1 MSLTGTLSGAEL
13 ALVSTL
19 CDQRLNE
26 LGSKKSLTLGEA
38 EESFL
43 LHELSGKL
51 ATQVP
56 LDNKPDVVIL
66 NVGVVPSGS
75 SSSGSIPSELVSTV
89 QGSSNSP
96 TRMNTEFYQDLLDSI
111 TLSKDSSMLEVFYYT
126 LGMIEIMEDKP
137 KFEINIYMSDGELA
151 IALLPY
157 AQSIQDAIGREFEI
171 RFEVKKMNILGVN
184 KQTICATVSSEAQ
197 VRPVEYFG
205 LEYFQYVQIDLQKDI
220 RRALS

>member
-66 NVGVVPSGS
+66 NVDIVSAK
-75 SSSGSIPSELVSTV
+75 SIPSELVSTV
-89 QGSSNSP
+89 QGTYTVGS
-96 TRMNTEFYQDLLDSI
+96 TRTNIEFYQDLMDSI
-111 TLSKDSSMLEVFYYT
+111 TLSQDSSMLEIFYYT
-126 LGMIEIMEDKP
+126 LAMIEIMEDKP

-184 KQTICATVSSEAQ
+184 KQTICVTVSSEAQ
-197 VRPVEYFG
+197 VRPVEYFS
-205 LEYFQYVQIDLQKDI
+205 LEYFKYVQMDLQKDI

>member
-1 MSLTGTLSGAEL
+1 M
-13 ALVSTL
+13 
-19 CDQRLNE
+19 
-26 LGSKKSLTLGEA
+26 
-38 EESFL
+38 
-43 LHELSGKL
+43 HELSGKL

-66 NVGVVPSGS
+66 NVGVVPSK
-75 SSSGSIPSELVSTV
+75 SIPSELVSTV
-89 QGSSNSP
+89 QGTYTVGS
-96 TRMNTEFYQDLLDSI
+96 TRTNIEFYQDLMDSI
-111 TLSKDSSMLEVFYYT
+111 TLSQDSSMLEIFYYT
-126 LGMIEIMEDKP
+126 LAMIEIMEDKP

>member
-56 LDNKPDVVIL
+56 LDNKPDIVIL
-66 NVGVVPSGS
+66 NVGVVPSKS
-75 SSSGSIPSELVSTV
+75 VPSELVSTV
-89 QGSSNSP
+89 QSSSNSP

-184 KQTICATVSSEAQ
+184 KQTICVTVSSEAQ

-205 LEYFQYVQIDLQKDI
+205 LEYFKYVQIDLQKDI

>member
-66 NVGVVPSGS
+66 NVDIVSAK
-75 SSSGSIPSELVSTV
+75 SIPSELVSTV
-89 QGSSNSP
+89 QGTYTVGS
-96 TRMNTEFYQDLLDSI
+96 TRTNIEFYQDLMDSI
-111 TLSKDSSMLEVFYYT
+111 TLSQDSSMLEIFYYT
-126 LGMIEIMEDKP
+126 LAMIEIMEDKP
-137 KFEINIYMSDGELA
+137 KFEINTYMSDGELA

-171 RFEVKKMNILGVN
+171 GFEVKKRNILGVN
-184 KQTICATVSSEAQ
+184 KQTICVTVSSEAHA
-197 VRPVEYFG
+197 RPVEYVS
-205 LEYFQYVQIDLQKDI
+205 LEYFNYVQTELQKDI
-220 RRALS
+220 RRTLA

>member
-43 LHELSGKL
+43 LHGLSGKL

-56 LDNKPDVVIL
+56 LDNKPDIVIL

-75 SSSGSIPSELVSTV
+75 ISSELVSTV

-96 TRMNTEFYQDLLDSI
+96 TRMNTEFYQDLMDSI
-111 TLSKDSSMLEVFYYT
+111 TLSQDSSMLEIFYYT
-126 LGMIEIMEDKP
+126 LAMIEIMEDKP

-184 KQTICATVSSEAQ
+184 KQTICVTVSSEAHA
-197 VRPVEYFG
+197 RPVEYVS
-205 LEYFQYVQIDLQKDI
+205 LEYFNYVQTELQKDI
-220 RRALS
+220 RRTLA

>member
-66 NVGVVPSGS
+66 NVGVVPSK
-75 SSSGSIPSELVSTV
+75 SIPSELVSTV

-96 TRMNTEFYQDLLDSI
+96 TRMNTEFYQDLIDSI
-111 TLSKDSSMLEVFYYT
+111 TLSQDSSMLEVFYYT
-126 LGMIEIMEDKP
+126 LAMIEVMENKP
-137 KFEINIYMSDGELA
+137 RFEINTYMSDGELA

-157 AQSIQDAIGREFEI
+157 AHSIQDAIGREFEI
-171 RFEVKKMNILGVN
+171 GFEVKKMNILGVN
-184 KQTICATVSSEAQ
+184 KQTICVTVSSEAHA
-197 VRPVEYFG
+197 RPTEYFS
-205 LEYFQYVQIDLQKDI
+205 LEYFKYVQTDLQKDI
-220 RRALS
+220 RRALA

>member
-56 LDNKPDVVIL
+56 LDNKPDIVIL

-75 SSSGSIPSELVSTV
+75 VSSELVSTV

-96 TRMNTEFYQDLLDSI
+96 TRMNTEFYQDLMDSI
-111 TLSKDSSMLEVFYYT
+111 TLSQDSSMLEIFYYT
-126 LGMIEIMEDKP
+126 LAMIEIMEDKP

-184 KQTICATVSSEAQ
+184 KQTICVTVSSEAQ

-205 LEYFQYVQIDLQKDI
+205 LEYFKYVQIDLQKDI

>member
-19 CDQRLNE
+19 CDQRLSE

-66 NVGVVPSGS
+66 NVGVVPSK
-75 SSSGSIPSELVSTV
+75 SIPSELVSTV
-89 QGSSNSP
+89 QGISNSP
-96 TRMNTEFYQDLLDSI
+96 TRMNTEFYQDLMDSI
-111 TLSKDSSMLEVFYYT
+111 TLSQDSSMLEVFYYT
-126 LGMIEIMEDKP
+126 LAMIEIMEDKP

-197 VRPVEYFG
+197 VRPVEYFS
-205 LEYFQYVQIDLQKDI
+205 LEYFQYVQMDLQKDI

>member
-26 LGSKKSLTLGEA
+26 LGSKKFLTLGEA

-66 NVGVVPSGS
+66 NVGVVPSK
-75 SSSGSIPSELVSTV
+75 SIPSELVSTV

-96 TRMNTEFYQDLLDSI
+96 TRMNTEFYQDLIDSI
-111 TLSKDSSMLEVFYYT
+111 TLSQDSSMLEVFYYT
-126 LGMIEIMEDKP
+126 LAMIEVMENKP
-137 KFEINIYMSDGELA
+137 RFEINTYMSDGELA

-157 AQSIQDAIGREFEI
+157 AHSIQDAIGREFEI
-171 RFEVKKMNILGVN
+171 GFEVKKMNILGVN
-184 KQTICATVSSEAQ
+184 KQTICVTVSSEAHA
-197 VRPVEYFG
+197 RPTEYFS
-205 LEYFQYVQIDLQKDI
+205 LEYFKYVQTDLQKDI
-220 RRALS
+220 RRALA

>member
-56 LDNKPDVVIL
+56 LDNKPDIVIL
-66 NVGVVPSGS
+66 NVGVVPSKS
-75 SSSGSIPSELVSTV
+75 VPSELVSTV
-89 QGSSNSP
+89 QGSSNNP

-137 KFEINIYMSDGELA
+137 KFEINIYMSDRELA

-184 KQTICATVSSEAQ
+184 KQTICVTVSSEAQ
-197 VRPVEYFG
+197 VRPVEYCG
-205 LEYFQYVQIDLQKDI
+205 SNYFNYVQTELQKDI
-220 RRALS
+220 RRALA

>member
-56 LDNKPDVVIL
+56 LDNKPDIVIL
-66 NVGVVPSGS
+66 NVGVVPSKS
-75 SSSGSIPSELVSTV
+75 VPSELVSTV

-137 KFEINIYMSDGELA
+137 KFEINIYMSEGELA

>member
-19 CDQRLNE
+19 CDQRLSE

-66 NVGVVPSGS
+66 NVDVVSAK
-75 SSSGSIPSELVSTV
+75 SIPSELVSTV
-89 QGSSNSP
+89 QGTYTVGS
-96 TRMNTEFYQDLLDSI
+96 TRTNIEFYQDLMDSI
-111 TLSKDSSMLEVFYYT
+111 TLSQDSSMLEIFYYT
-126 LGMIEIMEDKP
+126 LALIEIMEDKP
-137 KFEINIYMSDGELA
+137 KFEINTYMSDGELA

-171 RFEVKKMNILGVN
+171 GFEVKKRNILGVN
-184 KQTICATVSSEAQ
+184 KQTICVTVSSEAHA
-197 VRPVEYFG
+197 RPVEYFS
-205 LEYFQYVQIDLQKDI
+205 LEYFNYVQTELQKDI
-220 RRALS
+220 RRTLA

>member
-19 CDQRLNE
+19 CDQRLSE

-66 NVGVVPSGS
+66 NVDVVSAK
-75 SSSGSIPSELVSTV
+75 SIPSELVSTV
-89 QGSSNSP
+89 QGTYTVGS
-96 TRMNTEFYQDLLDSI
+96 TRTNIEFYQDLMDSI
-111 TLSKDSSMLEVFYYT
+111 TLSQDSSMLEIFYYT
-126 LGMIEIMEDKP
+126 LAMVETMEDKP
-137 KFEINIYMSDGELA
+137 KFEINTYMSDGELA

-171 RFEVKKMNILGVN
+171 GFEVKKRNILGVN
-184 KQTICATVSSEAQ
+184 KQTICVTVSSEAHA
-197 VRPVEYFG
+197 RPVEYFS
-205 LEYFQYVQIDLQKDI
+205 LEYFNYVQTELQKDI
-220 RRALS
+220 RRTLA

>member
-75 SSSGSIPSELVSTV
+75 IESELVSTV
-89 QGSSNSP
+89 QGSLNSR

-111 TLSKDSSMLEVFYYT
+111 TLSQDSSMLEVFYYT

-137 KFEINIYMSDGELA
+137 KFELNIYMSDEELA
-151 IALLPY
+151 IALLPH
-157 AQSIQDAIGREFEI
+157 AQSIQDAIGREFELQ
-171 RFEVKKMNILGVN
+171 FEVRKSNVLGVN
-184 KQTICATVSSEAQ
+184 RQSICVTVSSEAHAM
-197 VRPVEYFG
+197 PVEYCG
-205 LEYFQYVQIDLQKDI
+205 SNYFNYVQTELQKDI
-220 RRALS
+220 RRALA

>member
-19 CDQRLNE
+19 CDQRLSE

-66 NVGVVPSGS
+66 NVDVVSAK
-75 SSSGSIPSELVSTV
+75 SIPSELVSTV
-89 QGSSNSP
+89 QGTYTVGS
-96 TRMNTEFYQDLLDSI
+96 TRTNIEFYQDLLDSI

-184 KQTICATVSSEAQ
+184 KQTICVTVSSEAQ
-197 VRPVEYFG
+197 VRPVEYFS
-205 LEYFQYVQIDLQKDI
+205 LEYFKYVQMDLQKDI

>member
-66 NVGVVPSGS
+66 NVGVVPSK
-75 SSSGSIPSELVSTV
+75 SIPSELVSTV
-89 QGSSNSP
+89 QGTYTVGS
-96 TRMNTEFYQDLLDSI
+96 TRTNIEFYQDLMDSI
-111 TLSKDSSMLEVFYYT
+111 TLSQDSSMLEIFYYT
-126 LGMIEIMEDKP
+126 LAMIEIMEDKP

-184 KQTICATVSSEAQ
+184 KQTICVTVSSEAHA
-197 VRPVEYFG
+197 RPVEYVS
-205 LEYFQYVQIDLQKDI
+205 LEYFNYVQTELQKDI
-220 RRALS
+220 RRTLA

>member
-66 NVGVVPSGS
+66 NVGIVSAK
-75 SSSGSIPSELVSTV
+75 SIPSELVSTV
-89 QGSSNSP
+89 QGTYTVGS
-96 TRMNTEFYQDLLDSI
+96 TRTNIEFYQDLMDSI
-111 TLSKDSSMLEVFYYT
+111 TLSQDSSMLEIFYYT
-126 LGMIEIMEDKP
+126 LAMIEIMEDKP
-137 KFEINIYMSDGELA
+137 KFEINTYMSDGELA

-171 RFEVKKMNILGVN
+171 GFEVKKRNILGVN
-184 KQTICATVSSEAQ
+184 KQTICVTVSSEAHA
-197 VRPVEYFG
+197 RPVEYVS
-205 LEYFQYVQIDLQKDI
+205 LEYFNYVQTELQKDI
-220 RRALS
+220 RRTLA

>member
-66 NVGVVPSGS
+66 NVGVVPSK
-75 SSSGSIPSELVSTV
+75 SIPSELVSTV
-89 QGSSNSP
+89 QGTYTVGS
-96 TRMNTEFYQDLLDSI
+96 TRTNIEFYQDLMDSI
-111 TLSKDSSMLEVFYYT
+111 TLSQDSSMLEIFYYT
-126 LGMIEIMEDKP
+126 LAMIEIMEDKP

-184 KQTICATVSSEAQ
+184 KQTICVTVSSEAQ
-197 VRPVEYFG
+197 ARPVEYFS
-205 LEYFQYVQIDLQKDI
+205 LEYFNYVQTELQKDI
-220 RRALS
+220 RRTLA

>member
-19 CDQRLNE
+19 CDQRLSE

-66 NVGVVPSGS
+66 NVDVVSAK
-75 SSSGSIPSELVSTV
+75 SIPSELVSTV
-89 QGSSNSP
+89 QGTYTVGS
-96 TRMNTEFYQDLLDSI
+96 TRTNIEFYQDLMDSI
-111 TLSKDSSMLEVFYYT
+111 TLSQDSSMLEIFYYT
-126 LGMIEIMEDKP
+126 LAMIEIMEDKP
-137 KFEINIYMSDGELA
+137 KFEINTYMSDGELA

-171 RFEVKKMNILGVN
+171 GFEVKKRNILGVN
-184 KQTICATVSSEAQ
+184 KQTICVTVSSEAHA
-197 VRPVEYFG
+197 RPVEYFS
-205 LEYFQYVQIDLQKDI
+205 LEYFNYVQTELQKDI
-220 RRALS
+220 RRTLA

>member
-19 CDQRLNE
+19 CDQRLSE

-66 NVGVVPSGS
+66 NVGIVSAK
-75 SSSGSIPSELVSTV
+75 SIPSELVSTV
-89 QGSSNSP
+89 QGTYTVGS
-96 TRMNTEFYQDLLDSI
+96 TRTNIEFYQDLMDSI
-111 TLSKDSSMLEVFYYT
+111 TLSQDSSMLEIFYYT
-126 LGMIEIMEDKP
+126 LAMIEIMEDKP
-137 KFEINIYMSDGELA
+137 KFEINTYMSDGELA

-171 RFEVKKMNILGVN
+171 GFEVKKRNILGVN
-184 KQTICATVSSEAQ
+184 KQTICVTVSSEAHA
-197 VRPVEYFG
+197 RPVEYVS
-205 LEYFQYVQIDLQKDI
+205 LEYFNYVQTELQKDI
-220 RRALS
+220 RRTLA

>member
-56 LDNKPDVVIL
+56 LDNKPDIVIL

-75 SSSGSIPSELVSTV
+75 ISSELVSTV

-171 RFEVKKMNILGVN
+171 RFEVKKMNLLGVN

>member
-66 NVGVVPSGS
+66 NVGVVPSK
-75 SSSGSIPSELVSTV
+75 SIPSELVSTV

-96 TRMNTEFYQDLLDSI
+96 TRMNTEFYQDLIDSI
-111 TLSKDSSMLEVFYYT
+111 TLSQDSSMLEVFYYT
-126 LGMIEIMEDKP
+126 LAMIEIMENKP
-137 KFEINIYMSDGELA
+137 RFEINTYMSDGELA

-157 AQSIQDAIGREFEI
+157 AHSIQDAIGREFEI
-171 RFEVKKMNILGVN
+171 GFEVKKMNILGVN
-184 KQTICATVSSEAQ
+184 KQTICVTVSSEAHA
-197 VRPVEYFG
+197 RPTEYFS
-205 LEYFQYVQIDLQKDI
+205 LEYFKYVQTDLQKDI
-220 RRALS
+220 RRALA

>member
-19 CDQRLNE
+19 CDQRLSE

-66 NVGVVPSGS
+66 NVDVVSAK
-75 SSSGSIPSELVSTV
+75 SIPSELVSTV
-89 QGSSNSP
+89 QGTYTVGS
-96 TRMNTEFYQDLLDSI
+96 TRTNIEFYQDLMDSI
-111 TLSKDSSMLEVFYYT
+111 TLSQDSSMLEIFYYT
-126 LGMIEIMEDKP
+126 LAMIEIMEDKP
-137 KFEINIYMSDGELA
+137 KFEIKTYMSDGELA

-171 RFEVKKMNILGVN
+171 GFEVKKRNILGVN
-184 KQTICATVSSEAQ
+184 KQTICVTVSSEAHA
-197 VRPVEYFG
+197 RPVEYVS
-205 LEYFQYVQIDLQKDI
+205 LEYFNYVQTELQKDI
-220 RRALS
+220 RRTLA

>member
-66 NVGVVPSGS
+66 NVDIVSAK
-75 SSSGSIPSELVSTV
+75 SIPSELVSTV
-89 QGSSNSP
+89 QGTYTVGS
-96 TRMNTEFYQDLLDSI
+96 TRTNIEFYQDLMDSI
-111 TLSKDSSMLEVFYYT
+111 TLSQDSSMLEIFYYT
-126 LGMIEIMEDKP
+126 LAMIEIMEDKP

-171 RFEVKKMNILGVN
+171 RFEVKKTNILGVN
-184 KQTICATVSSEAQ
+184 KQTICVTVSSEAQ
-197 VRPVEYFG
+197 VRPVEYFS
-205 LEYFQYVQIDLQKDI
+205 LEYFKYVQMDLQKDI

>member
-56 LDNKPDVVIL
+56 LDNKPDIVIL
-66 NVGVVPSGS
+66 NVGVVPSKS
-75 SSSGSIPSELVSTV
+75 VPSELVSTV

-171 RFEVKKMNILGVN
+171 RFEVKKMNVLGVN

>member
-56 LDNKPDVVIL
+56 LDNKPDIVIL

-75 SSSGSIPSELVSTV
+75 ISSELVSTV

-96 TRMNTEFYQDLLDSI
+96 TRMNTEFYQDLMGSI
-111 TLSKDSSMLEVFYYT
+111 TLSQDSSMLEIFYYT
-126 LGMIEIMEDKP
+126 LAMIEIMEDKP

>member
-56 LDNKPDVVIL
+56 LDNKPDIVIL

-75 SSSGSIPSELVSTV
+75 ISSELVSTV

-96 TRMNTEFYQDLLDSI
+96 TRMNTEFYQDLMDSI
-111 TLSKDSSMLEVFYYT
+111 TLSQDSSMLEIFYYT
-126 LGMIEIMEDKP
+126 LAMIEIMEDKP

>member
-56 LDNKPDVVIL
+56 LDNKPDIVIL

-75 SSSGSIPSELVSTV
+75 ISSELVSTV

-96 TRMNTEFYQDLLDSI
+96 TRMNTEFYQDLMDSI
-111 TLSKDSSMLEVFYYT
+111 TLSQDSSMLEIFYYT
-126 LGMIEIMEDKP
+126 LAMIEIMEDKP

-184 KQTICATVSSEAQ
+184 KQTICVTVSSEAHA
-197 VRPVEYFG
+197 RPVEYFS
-205 LEYFQYVQIDLQKDI
+205 LEYFNYVQTELQKDI
-220 RRALS
+220 RRTLA

>member
-19 CDQRLNE
+19 CDQRLSE

-56 LDNKPDVVIL
+56 LDNKPDIVIL

-75 SSSGSIPSELVSTV
+75 ISSELVSTV

-96 TRMNTEFYQDLLDSI
+96 TRMNTEFYQDLMDSI
-111 TLSKDSSMLEVFYYT
+111 TLSQDSSMLEIFYYT
-126 LGMIEIMEDKP
+126 LAMIEIMEDKP

-184 KQTICATVSSEAQ
+184 KQTICVTVSSEAHA
-197 VRPVEYFG
+197 RPVEYFS
-205 LEYFQYVQIDLQKDI
+205 LEYFNYVQTELQKDI
-220 RRALS
+220 RRTLA

>member
-56 LDNKPDVVIL
+56 LDNKPDIVIL
-66 NVGVVPSGS
+66 NVGVVPSKS
-75 SSSGSIPSELVSTV
+75 VPSELVSTV

-184 KQTICATVSSEAQ
+184 KQTICVTVSSEAQ
-197 VRPVEYFG
+197 VRPVEYFS
-205 LEYFQYVQIDLQKDI
+205 LEYFKYVQMDLQKDI

>member
-56 LDNKPDVVIL
+56 LDNKPDIVIL
-66 NVGVVPSGS
+66 NVGVVPSKS
-75 SSSGSIPSELVSTV
+75 VPSELVSTV
-89 QGSSNSP
+89 QGSSNNP

-184 KQTICATVSSEAQ
+184 KQTICVTVSSEAQ
-197 VRPVEYFG
+197 VRPVEYCSSN
-205 LEYFQYVQIDLQKDI
+205 YFNYVQTELQKDI
-220 RRALS
+220 RRALA

>member
-19 CDQRLNE
+19 CDQRLSE

-66 NVGVVPSGS
+66 NVDVVSAK
-75 SSSGSIPSELVSTV
+75 SIPSELVSTV
-89 QGSSNSP
+89 QGTYTVGS
-96 TRMNTEFYQDLLDSI
+96 TRTNIEFYQDLMDSI
-111 TLSKDSSMLEVFYYT
+111 TLSQDSSMLEIFYYT
-126 LGMIEIMEDKP
+126 LALIEIMEDKP
-137 KFEINIYMSDGELA
+137 KFEINTYMSDGELA

-171 RFEVKKMNILGVN
+171 GFEVKKRNILGVD
-184 KQTICATVSSEAQ
+184 KQTICVTVSSEAHA
-197 VRPVEYFG
+197 RPVEYFS
-205 LEYFQYVQIDLQKDI
+205 LEYFNYVQTELQKDI
-220 RRALS
+220 RRTLA